1 VQIHIDGLEDL
12 LRRVVS
18 EELARDRDGWLDAA
32 AAAEYL
38 SVTRATLHNAV
49 SAGRLPRH
57 GSKGTALR
65 FRRSELDDYAEG
77 RPGVDFR
84 PTQSKSAGT
93 GRGGRGQHPE
103 VDDGS

>member
-12 LRRVVS
+12 LRRVVR
-18 EELARDRDGWLDAA
+18 EEITRDRDGWLDAA

-77 RPGVDFR
+77 RPGLDSR
-84 PTQSKSAGT
+84 RTTSKCPGT
-93 GRGGRGQHPE
+93 GSGRRSQHPE
-103 VDDGS
+103 VDHAS